1 MFLIEYQ
8 KGHFVNANYI
18 EMVRYMA
25 DGIVAFSTNSDDSVV
40 VVDRAFAGKFI
51 NRLQALN
58 GNISNIESGYA
69 AISKGENK

>member
-40 VVDRAFAGKFI
+40 VVDRARRAQC
-51 NRLQALN
+51 R
-58 GNISNIESGYA
+58 
-69 AISKGENK
+69 